1 MERIPES
8 ELMDNDEQARAYAD
22 ADFSE
27 PHNAFVE
34 YFKKR
39 FPNFS
44 EGHVLDLGCGPA
56 DVTMRFAR
64 FFPGTRITG
73 VDGANAML
81 DIGIKDLEAQ
91 GLAHQITLKKYTL
104 PDNRL
109 QKLTFDA
116 IISNSLLHHLTEP
129 ETMWQTIRSCS
140 KSCAPILVMDLL
152 RPESIDT
159 VRELVKQY
167 ASDASPLL
175 QEDFYNSLLAA
186 YRVEEIRQQ
195 LNTSGLHYLETE
207 VVSDRHVIVWGRK
220 KTHGQ

>member
-1 MERIPES
+1 
-8 ELMDNDEQARAYAD
+8 
-22 ADFSE
+22 
-27 PHNAFVE
+27 
-34 YFKKR
+34 
-39 FPNFS
+39 
-44 EGHVLDLGCGPA
+44 
-56 DVTMRFAR
+56 
-64 FFPGTRITG
+64 
-73 VDGANAML
+73 
-81 DIGIKDLEAQ
+81 
-91 GLAHQITLKKYTL
+91 
-104 PDNRL
+104 
-109 QKLTFDA
+109 
-116 IISNSLLHHLTEP
+116 
-129 ETMWQTIRSCS
+129 
-140 KSCAPILVMDLL
+140 MDLL